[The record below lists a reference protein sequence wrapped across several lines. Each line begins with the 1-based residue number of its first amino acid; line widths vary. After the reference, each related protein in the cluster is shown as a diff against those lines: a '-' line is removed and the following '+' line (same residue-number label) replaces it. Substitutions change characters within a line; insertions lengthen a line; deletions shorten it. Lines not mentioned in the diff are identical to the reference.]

1 MCRVPNQAGELESF
15 DIYFPACVDCS
26 SYITCSSG
34 FVRHVLTYGTAS
46 IRASQHNNPTMPA
59 AAATAPAVPQQP
71 PPVDPQ
77 TIQERLLTREGGGVV
92 ARGSLLKCS
101 HRYREY
107 LQLVL
112 AAAAASPS
120 GSATEDQKTEIR
132 AAKESLQRELRLHAL
147 EMRKITLVAD
157 AAHDELAQYEEASRQ
172 IDGDVSATR
181 AEIDRLQ
188 TELTYEQQVRQNRE
202 EYEKVAKMANAR
214 PARRQTEEKLRQIQ
228 EEMRSIADEE
238 AANIAELEVRS
249 KQFHL
254 LMQAVND
261 LKSTIAEDETKKR
274 VLEEAADEEGGENG
288 MMVEDGEVADDAA
301 AAAEAEK
308 KSTSLGEAVEAMET
322 ETI

>member
-1 MCRVPNQAGELESF
+1 
-15 DIYFPACVDCS
+15 
-26 SYITCSSG
+26 
-34 FVRHVLTYGTAS
+34 
-46 IRASQHNNPTMPA
+46 MP

-120 GSATEDQKTEIR
+120 GGGATEEQKAEIR

-172 IDGDVSATR
+172 IDSDVEAMR

-188 TELTYEQQVRQNRE
+188 TELTYEKQVRQNRE

-261 LKSTIAEDETKKR
+261 LKSTIAEDEMQKR
-274 VLEEAADEEGGENG
+274 VLEEAADGEGGDG
-288 MMVEDGEVADDAA
+288 DMMVEDGEVADDAA
-301 AAAEAEK
+301 AGAAAEAEK

>member
-1 MCRVPNQAGELESF
+1 
-15 DIYFPACVDCS
+15 
-26 SYITCSSG
+26 
-34 FVRHVLTYGTAS
+34 
-46 IRASQHNNPTMPA
+46 MPA

-107 LQLVL
+107 VQLVL
-112 AAAAASPS
+112 AVAAASPS
-120 GSATEDQKTEIR
+120 GGGGATDEQKAEIR

-172 IDGDVSATR
+172 IDSDVSATR
-181 AEIDRLQ
+181 AEIGRLQ
-188 TELTYEQQVRQNRE
+188 TELTYEKQVRQNRE

-238 AANIAELEVRS
+238 ATNVAELEVRS

-274 VLEEAADEEGGENG
+274 VLEEAADGEGGEG
-288 MMVEDGEVADDAA
+288 DMMVEDGEVADDAA
-301 AAAEAEK
+301 AGAGAEAEK
-308 KSTSLGEAVEAMET
+308 KSTGLGEAVEAMET

>member
-1 MCRVPNQAGELESF
+1 M
-15 DIYFPACVDCS
+15 
-26 SYITCSSG
+26 
-34 FVRHVLTYGTAS
+34 
-46 IRASQHNNPTMPA
+46 
-59 AAATAPAVPQQP
+59 
-71 PPVDPQ
+71 
-77 TIQERLLTREGGGVV
+77 

-120 GSATEDQKTEIR
+120 GGGATEEQKAEIR

-172 IDGDVSATR
+172 IDADVQSTR

>member
-1 MCRVPNQAGELESF
+1 
-15 DIYFPACVDCS
+15 
-26 SYITCSSG
+26 
-34 FVRHVLTYGTAS
+34 
-46 IRASQHNNPTMPA
+46 MPA

-107 LQLVL
+107 VQLVL
-112 AAAAASPS
+112 AVAAASPS
-120 GSATEDQKTEIR
+120 GGGATEEQKAEIR

-172 IDGDVSATR
+172 IDSDVSATR
-181 AEIDRLQ
+181 AEIGRLQ
-188 TELTYEQQVRQNRE
+188 TELTYEKQVRQNRE

-228 EEMRSIADEE
+228 EEMRSIAEEE
-238 AANIAELEVRS
+238 ATNVAELEVRS

-274 VLEEAADEEGGENG
+274 VLEEAADGEGGD

-301 AAAEAEK
+301 AGAGAEAEK
-308 KSTSLGEAVEAMET
+308 KSTGLGEAVEAMET